1 MLNSESDQ
9 TLILHNNCKIVRS
22 LIRYLVFRLSG
33 YSIALH
39 AGTITHD
46 NKQMKEV
53 LSSPVFLEVYLEA
66 LERCKSEEIG
76 EVKEVT

>member
-1 MLNSESDQ
+1 MLNSDPDQ

-22 LIRYLVFRLSG
+22 LIRYLIFRLSG

-46 NKQMKEV
+46 NKQMREV
-53 LSSPVFLEVYLEA
+53 LASPVFVAVYRQA
-66 LERCKSEEIG
+66 LESCRSEEIG